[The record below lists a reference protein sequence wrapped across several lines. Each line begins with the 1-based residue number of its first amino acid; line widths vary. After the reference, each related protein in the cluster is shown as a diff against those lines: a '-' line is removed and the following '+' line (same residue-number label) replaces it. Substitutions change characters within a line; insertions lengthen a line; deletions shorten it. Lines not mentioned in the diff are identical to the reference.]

1 MLLCSFLRSVSTA
14 DLLTAFTGEVWA
26 YRCTACAQTFR
37 RPGKGLVGW
46 RGKALSIVDDGLYAA
61 ISTLDE
67 VLCNSKAGVDS
78 LGMPLGMCDRCY
90 CKTKRARRQGGRI
103 ETGMNGKALPPPHHR
118 SLMASSASGM
128 GVQAG
133 PHTSRAA
140 ETTVT
145 APPRFV
151 HIAPRPRTACRDSEH
166 SFDGSMFGAGP
177 PRVCDACLSVKERIA
192 QLGRDVDEARRLA
205 VLERRRTAELHT
217 RLMTALAV
225 PSPVTTTPT
234 VPETCPVPPSC
245 TIFLEE
251 LRCGAYWNDRDE
263 PVLQV
268 IAATISLRSSPPEIR
283 FEWENGVERVYKRH
297 VTHNKTVVSR
307 SQRYKRLA
315 TRLQLFTDS
324 VGAEA
329 HAAVAGGKVSVSVAP
344 FHCLE
349 SRRRSEPQPISRK
362 PEQQLR
368 LIAACRV
375 SLTAYNGIRR
385 GIRAFGDGL
394 ASLPVLRAARIR
406 LFGLPAERVTITSSG
421 AHFSSL
427 KGAVQEKLDALWASN
442 RFTEGLLRDEDLKT
456 IPQTLSYEVPAEA
469 DCGTEAASPAA
480 NVKDIHLTLGVD
492 KRGTPSSVKIVAGL
506 ANQSRPHKLNNT
518 ILVGECPAEKDK
530 YEEVSGMLGE
540 HLGQVAELV
549 HEGVVVGGVRRAVRW
564 MPSGDYEALSTVHGH
579 RGPSET
585 MPCLMWYCT
594 KAPSVTHAGLDAVY
608 GTLRDVDDP
617 AVRYPRTSAH
627 LVTMT
632 TLGAPGCLPGGLLG
646 DSSQAARRSIE
657 RRSPFTVDPRQIV
670 PIPLH
675 ILLGN
680 TLRLL
685 RLAIELIISCRGRGA
700 GLTFAYGLAETSRLI
715 VRVCPAPHNGGVSIG
730 RDCQTITEASEAVC
744 RTLVGL
750 VAEKDHAAYRRLWV
764 LWKTLARTMNR
775 AALVHTD
782 ESNSIRSNAQSF
794 VRHMKRSFP
803 WVNVSSK
810 LHILMCQAPDFL
822 DRFGSIVLCGEQFI
836 EAWHKYYAQNAAKY
850 AAGTEVEA
858 CANLARAVAVSR
870 EASDSHLIMPMRKP
884 AKDGARRA
892 RKSGDGRKRENK
904 GGSGECG
911 ATREKSVKEE
921 RK

>member
-1 MLLCSFLRSVSTA
+1 
-14 DLLTAFTGEVWA
+14 
-26 YRCTACAQTFR
+26 
-37 RPGKGLVGW
+37 
-46 RGKALSIVDDGLYAA
+46 VDDGLYAA
-61 ISTLDE
+61 IGTLDE
-67 VLCNSKAGVDS
+67 VPCKSKAGVDS

-90 CKTKRARRQGGRI
+90 CKTKRVRRQGGRI
-103 ETGMNGKALPPPHHR
+103 EPGMNGSTLPPPHYR

-128 GVQAG
+128 DVQAG

-145 APPRFV
+145 GPPRVV
-151 HIAPRPRTACRDSEH
+151 HIAPRPPTACRASDH
-166 SFDGSMFGAGP
+166 SFDGSMSGAGL
-177 PRVCDACLSVKERIA
+177 PRVCDACLSMEERIA

-205 VLERRRTAELHT
+205 VLERRRAAELHT

-245 TIFLEE
+245 TNFLEE

-268 IAATISLRSSPPEIR
+268 ITATIFLRSSPPEIR
-283 FEWENGVERVYKRH
+283 LKWANGVERVYKRH

-315 TRLQLFTDS
+315 TGLQLLTDS

-329 HAAVAGGKVSVSVAP
+329 HAAVAGGKVSVSVAA
-344 FHCLE
+344 FHCPG
-349 SRRRSEPQPISRK
+349 SRRRSEPRPISLT
-362 PEQQLR
+362 PEQQLG
-368 LIAACRV
+368 LLAACRV

-385 GIRAFGDGL
+385 GIGASGAGL
-394 ASLPVLRAARIR
+394 ASLPVLRAARNR
-406 LFGLPAERVTITSSG
+406 LSGLPAKRVTFTASE
-421 AHFSSL
+421 AHLSSL
-427 KGAVQEKLDALWASN
+427 KGAMQEKLDALWASN
-442 RFTEGLLRDEDLKT
+442 RFTERLLRDEDLKT
-456 IPQTLSYEVPAEA
+456 IPQTLAYEVPAEA

-492 KRGTPSSVKIVAGL
+492 KGGTPSSVKVVAGL
-506 ANQSRPHKLNNT
+506 ANQSRPRKLNNT
-518 ILVGECPAEKDK
+518 IFVGVCPTEKDK
-530 YEEVSGMLGE
+530 YEEVSVMLGE

-549 HEGVVVGGVRRAVRW
+549 HEGVVVGGVRRAVRL
-564 MPSGDYEALSTVHGH
+564 MPSGDYEALCTVHRH
-579 RGPSET
+579 KGPSAT
-585 MPCLMWYCT
+585 MPCLMCYCT
-594 KAPSVTHAGLDAVY
+594 KAQSVTHAGLDAIY
-608 GTLRDVDDP
+608 GTLQDVDDP
-617 AVRYPRTSAH
+617 AVRHPRTSAH

-632 TLGAPGCLPGGLLG
+632 TLGAPGCPPGGLLG

-657 RRSPFTVDPRQIV
+657 RRPLFTVDPRQIL

-675 ILLGN
+675 ILLGI

-700 GLTFAYGLAETSRLI
+700 GLSFAYGLAETLRLI
-715 VRVCPAPHNGGVSIG
+715 VRVCPAPYHGGVIIG

-744 RTLVGL
+744 RTLLGL
-750 VAEKDHAAYRRLWV
+750 VSEKDHATYRRLWV

-775 AALVHTD
+775 AAFVHAD
-782 ESNSIRSNAQSF
+782 ESKSFRSNAQSF

-803 WVNVSSK
+803 WVKASPK
-810 LHILMCQAPDFL
+810 LHILMYNAPDFL
-822 DRFGSIVLCGEQFI
+822 DRFGSIGLYGEQSI
-836 EAWHKYYAQNAAKY
+836 EAWHGYYTQNATNY

-858 CANLARAVAVSR
+858 CANLVRAMAVSR

-892 RKSGDGRKRENK
+892 RKSRDGRKRENK
-904 GGSGECG
+904 GGSGECR
-911 ATREKSVKEE
+911 ATREKSVKEGRMWARNLFE
-921 RK
+921 VGDRTVETFLTRMASGGD